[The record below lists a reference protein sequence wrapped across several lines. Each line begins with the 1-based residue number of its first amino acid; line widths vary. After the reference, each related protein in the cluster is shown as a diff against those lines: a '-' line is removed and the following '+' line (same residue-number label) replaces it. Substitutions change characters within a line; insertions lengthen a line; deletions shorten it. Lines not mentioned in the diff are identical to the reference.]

1 VRGKELPEEELGHKN
16 FGDFVFLQL
25 SGKGTT
31 PEQSAV
37 FNAIL
42 IMLVEHPKPLDATH
56 QPFQG
61 ATSSVS
67 GRRHA

>member
-1 VRGKELPEEELGHKN
+1 ML
-16 FGDFVFLQL
+16 LQL
-25 SGKGTT
+25 TGKGTT
-31 PEQSAV
+31 PKQLAV

-42 IMLVEHPKPLDATH
+42 IMLVEHPRQLDATL
-56 QPFQG
+56 QPSQG